1 MSHALRIIV
10 LGLSA
15 LALAACAQLGGQ
27 DGSDQDTYK
36 VAKSTM
42 GLASDAHVVY
52 FKTGSADL
60 TTAELQ
66 KLMLAATKV
75 KSDSATVLITGHT
88 DGTGTSE
95 KNDALSA
102 ARAQAVTDLLIS
114 AGVKAE
120 QIRAMHF
127 GDSRPAV
134 ESKAGKPA
142 AKNRRVEVQIIP

>member
-1 MSHALRIIV
+1 MSHTLRIIV

-27 DGSDQDTYK
+27 DGSGQDTYK

-42 GLASDAHVVY
+42 GVPSDAHVVY
-52 FKTGSADL
+52 FKTGSAEL

-66 KLMLAATKV
+66 KLMLTATKA
-75 KSDSATVLITGHT
+75 KGASAKVLVSGHT

-95 KNDALSA
+95 KNEALSA
-102 ARAQAVTDLLIS
+102 ARAKAVADLLIS

-120 QIRAMHF
+120 QIKAMHF

-134 ESKAGKPA
+134 QSKAGKPA
-142 AKNRRVEVQIIP
+142 AKNRRVEVQILR